1 MRRGS
6 CLVIVTLLH
15 GAVTATGALRQPEL
29 SAEVRQ
35 SVDSAITA
43 AFSDLL
49 ALPRDTD
56 AADLGKWVLDS
67 STTLAPHAPPR
78 QWVIAAQQLID
89 TGAPLKLNEEM
100 LRQPPGASARQLA
113 DSVLAMQRL
122 EKDISKLDAESRLEV
137 VIEINADDVTASEN
151 AAGRSVLFEP
161 AIRGL
166 VSARHARGSWRKS
179 TDAELEIEV
188 ERWAPATL
196 LVSFAA
202 PRPPRTTGDNAIYN
216 VVVRARGND
225 QMLERLISRTQWQAL
240 AALIA
245 PPR

>member
-6 CLVIVTLLH
+6 GLVIVSLVCGTV
-15 GAVTATGALRQPEL
+15 AAAADYRQPEV
-29 SAEVRQ
+29 SAELRQ
-35 SVDSAITA
+35 TVEGAIRA

-67 STTLAPHAPPR
+67 SATLSPDAPTR
-78 QWVIAAQQLID
+78 QWVITVQQLAD
-89 TGAPLKLNEEM
+89 TGATLKLNEEM
-100 LRQPPGASARQLA
+100 VRQPPGASARQLA
-113 DSVLAMQRL
+113 DSMLTMQRL

-137 VIEINADDVTASEN
+137 VIEINTADVTPGEN
-151 AAGRSVLFEP
+151 AAGRPVSIEP
-161 AIRGL
+161 ALRGL
-166 VSARHARGSWRKS
+166 VAARHARGGWRKS

-188 ERWAPATL
+188 ERWVPATL
-196 LVSFAA
+196 FVALGSA
-202 PRPPRTTGDNAIYN
+202 RPSGPTGDNAIHN

-225 QMLERLISRTQWQAL
+225 QMVERLITGTHWQTL